1 MLLKKLLE
9 KLRDPGK
16 FLIPCEFPGMEIC
29 HALADLSTSINLM
42 PLSIWKKLSLPDLT
56 PTKMTLELAD
66 RSITRP
72 KGVTEDVFVKVG
84 SFHFP
89 TDFVV
94 VEFEADPHVPLILGR
109 SFLRTDRTL
118 IDVYEGELILRNT
131 DEQIIF
137 YVDGISKH
145 SQKHTNESIKMIDN
159 DDEKGKQEVKNIA
172 EPRAKRQNR
181 IIACLKNFRVVQ
193 KESMPQISSIYAITS
208 TLPTIEPDDSFI
220 MGDEHLSTFCVE
232 EIVPIPK
239 EFEDTFD
246 NNKGCDL
253 PFCDPLFS
261 SKDDLTSSNDVSIL
275 TKDMEE
281 DVENEKS
288 NFFDEPVLPH
298 SPFSDKVECFDP
310 GDDMDE
316 IEAFLAIEVPTDFEE
331 DHEPQHVKNESDHD
345 TLIASSP
352 RNDPLYH
359 EFAEEIDLFPGP
371 DDLIPPSVENDDSED
386 EDNSTFFPVNESSI
400 LDPSFPRP
408 PLEPPDVEICLKF
421 ETNTAVKNN
430 FDVLNKDDYF
440 KSGGGA
446 TVISQNVEDDDS
458 FTFVI

>member
-1 MLLKKLLE
+1 
-9 KLRDPGK
+9 
-16 FLIPCEFPGMEIC
+16 
-29 HALADLSTSINLM
+29 
-42 PLSIWKKLSLPDLT
+42 
-56 PTKMTLELAD
+56 
-66 RSITRP
+66 
-72 KGVTEDVFVKVG
+72 
-84 SFHFP
+84 
-89 TDFVV
+89 
-94 VEFEADPHVPLILGR
+94 
-109 SFLRTDRTL
+109 
-118 IDVYEGELILRNT
+118 
-131 DEQIIF
+131 
-137 YVDGISKH
+137 
-145 SQKHTNESIKMIDN
+145 
-159 DDEKGKQEVKNIA
+159 
-172 EPRAKRQNR
+172 
-181 IIACLKNFRVVQ
+181 
-193 KESMPQISSIYAITS
+193 MPQISSIYAITS

-298 SPFSDKVECFDP
+298 TPFSDKVECFDP

-331 DHEPQHVKNESDHD
+331 GYYDSEGDVLFLESLLCDDTTLNLSSEVFFDHEPQHVKNESDHD

-359 EFAEEIDLFPGP
+359 EFAVESLPTFPIPVKDSDPVQEEIDLFPGL
-371 DDLIPPSVENDDSED
+371 DDLIPPGVENDDSED

-408 PLEPPDVEICLKF
+408 PPEPPDVEICLKF

-430 FDVLNKDDYF
+430 FDVLNKDDCF

-446 TVISQNVEDDDS
+446 TVISQNVEDEDS
-458 FTFVI
+458 FTFVIRDFPPFITYPEDSPLTLSFKNKHLIFDPSIFAFYQKPMAFSMKVCYSKCFIPKDK